1 MEIKEVRPK
10 AKLIAYTKTIDNRG
24 PEAVVAAA
32 AKLCYSKTDA
42 ATLLENATDEKDAAF
57 IKRLSNLGHES
68 PLEHANFTFAIEGI
82 SRSCSHQLVRHRIA
96 SYSQQSQRYVD
107 LENTFKV
114 VVPEEIKSDMK
125 AYETFIS
132 SVKKDIED
140 YVAIRD
146 ALVEK
151 YNQQSDENSKAKLK
165 KALENARSVLPNACE
180 TKIVV
185 SMNARSLLN
194 FFRHRCCNR
203 AQDEIRELAIIMLDE
218 VLEVAPGLFSRAGA
232 PCVYGLCSEGA
243 MSCGQKQQ
251 PRPRQLVKKKG

>member
-10 AKLIAYTKTIDNRG
+10 AKLIAYTNTIDNRG

-42 ATLLENATDEKDAAF
+42 ATLLENATASKDASF
-57 IKRLSNLGHES
+57 IKRLSDLGHES
-68 PLEHANFTFAIEGI
+68 PLEHASFTFAIEGI

-107 LENTFKV
+107 LEDTFRV
-114 VVPEEIKSDMK
+114 VVPKEIKDSPE
-125 AYETFIS
+125 AYQIFIS
-132 SVKKDIED
+132 SVTKDLID

-146 ALVEK
+146 SLVEN
-151 YNQQSDENSKAKLK
+151 YNKENDENKKANLK

-185 SMNARSLLN
+185 TMNARSLLN
-194 FFRHRCCNR
+194 FFKHRCCNR

-218 VLEVAPGLFSRAGA
+218 VLEVAPELFGYAGA
-232 PCVYGLCSEGA
+232 PCAYGVCPEGA
-243 MSCGQKQQ
+243 MSCGKKQQ
-251 PRPRQLVKKKG
+251 PRPKQLLKKKG